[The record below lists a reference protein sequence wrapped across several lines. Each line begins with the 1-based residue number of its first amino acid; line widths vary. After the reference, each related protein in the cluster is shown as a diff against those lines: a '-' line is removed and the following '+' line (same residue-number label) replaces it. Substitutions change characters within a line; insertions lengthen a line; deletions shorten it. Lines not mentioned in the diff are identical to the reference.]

1 MLLVRKLALFIV
13 FLCVMRVRSVETLC
27 GPHMDGPPLT
37 LGSVALIDLK
47 GSRGASTPLLLLP

>member
-27 GPHMDGPPLT
+27 DLHMDVPPLT
-37 LGSVALIDLK
+37 LGSGVLIDLK
-47 GSRGASTPLLLLP
+47 VPRGASTPPLLPP